1 MKSRFLYSAALSAFL
16 LTGTAYADTPG
27 NTLVVAKAID
37 DIITLDPAANYEHS
51 GTELINNVY
60 EQLMQFEPEDI
71 TKLVGG
77 AIESW
82 TVSADGK
89 TFELKL
95 RPGQVF
101 HSGNPMTSDDVV
113 YSLQRMVK
121 MNRRRHSPSR
131 SSVGP
136 GTISRSWSWHATQ

>member
-1 MKSRFLYSAALSAFL
+1 MKLRFLHGAALSALL
-16 LTGTAYADTPG
+16 LTSTAYADTPS

-37 DIITLDPAANYEHS
+37 DIISLDPASNYEHS

-77 AIESW
+77 AVESW
-82 TVSADGK
+82 TVSEDGK

-101 HSGNPMTSDDVV
+101 HSGNAMTSSDVV
-113 YSLQRMVK
+113 FSLQRMVK
-121 MNRRRHSPSR
+121 MNKAPAFA
-131 SSVGP
+131 V
-136 GTISRSWSWHATQ
+136 TQPPT